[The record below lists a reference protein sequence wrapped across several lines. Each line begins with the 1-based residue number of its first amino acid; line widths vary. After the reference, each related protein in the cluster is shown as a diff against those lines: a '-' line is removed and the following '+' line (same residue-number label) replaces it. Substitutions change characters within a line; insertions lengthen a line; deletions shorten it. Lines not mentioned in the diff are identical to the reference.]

1 MFDEL
6 GRLASDQKLR
16 DLLENYGT
24 LGVEN
29 RELWQPRLSVIE
41 GVDAP
46 GLSRLFGALIAF
58 GWLEQNTGGP
68 GCSYRITASG
78 QRALRRVR
86 NAEDLDEEIL
96 SEAA

>member
-29 RELWQPRLSVIE
+29 RELWQPRLSAIE

-86 NAEDLDEEIL
+86 NGDFDEEL
-96 SEAA
+96 MSEAA